1 MIKLNPFY
9 LLLFFY
15 LFVNFIFAIIGFNS
29 NLVEIEMSNFNL
41 KSNSFLVAFF
51 FQFLFCNLIFF
62 IYFLF
67 RNKGKKEK
75 LEIGSK
81 WSLILFLFQLCFLF
95 YNTYYGTNVAGASIE
110 ASNPLLNIF
119 FVLLPVDLF
128 YLLFSPYLKS
138 NRWFLANSLIYII
151 SNTLRGWMGV
161 ILLVFFVYLCRK
173 KEVFLNVKNLIV
185 SAVFILITILL
196 LPYLFFLKWA
206 MRTNESVISAIYNV
220 QNNGYIEILSESMYY
235 VFNRFQH
242 NYHVA
247 LIWENSEKLI
257 LYSQYG
263 KLLPYWGEGVLQ
275 TIFLK
280 IMHLDN
286 MNTLGQ
292 AMVTQLF
299 FSQDSWNSN
308 PGLAGWLIIS
318 QEFFPLYILYIV
330 SLLSLGFYFSI
341 KLYGNKM
348 FMLISVFSV
357 FYLFHGWIGMFFN
370 MIFYL
375 VIFGLIRRLSL
386 SLK

>member
-151 SNTLRGWMGV
+151 SNTL
-161 ILLVFFVYLCRK
+161 
-173 KEVFLNVKNLIV
+173 
-185 SAVFILITILL
+185 
-196 LPYLFFLKWA
+196 
-206 MRTNESVISAIYNV
+206 AIY
-220 QNNGYIEILSESMYY
+220 S
-235 VFNRFQH
+235 RC
-242 NYHVA
+242 
-247 LIWENSEKLI
+247 
-257 LYSQYG
+257 
-263 KLLPYWGEGVLQ
+263 
-275 TIFLK
+275 IFLF
-280 IMHLDN
+280 ICVH
-286 MNTLGQ
+286 
-292 AMVTQLF
+292 
-299 FSQDSWNSN
+299 
-308 PGLAGWLIIS
+308 II
-318 QEFFPLYILYIV
+318 
-330 SLLSLGFYFSI
+330 
-341 KLYGNKM
+341 
-348 FMLISVFSV
+348 
-357 FYLFHGWIGMFFN
+357 
-370 MIFYL
+370 
-375 VIFGLIRRLSL
+375 
-386 SLK
+386 